1 MNILILDTE
10 TACGFD
16 NPLVYD
22 LGYIIADLKGNIL
35 LKRNYLI
42 KNVFDNERLFE
53 TAYYKEKRPFY
64 ELLLSIEK
72 IKKVYLGFAIYQ
84 LLKDIEKYNVAD
96 LYAYNSRFD
105 FKSLNCTLKQFKNT
119 SFDIDILDIMDYIS
133 IITNTIEYKE
143 FCEQNGFLTKHRPPQ
158 NQKKAETLYRFLT
171 DNADFTEDHTALSDS
186 IIEYEILLASL
197 KRKGYIE

>member
-22 LGYIIADLKGNIL
+22 VGYIIADLKGNIL

-42 KNVFDNERLFE
+42 KNVFDNKRLFE
-53 TAYYKEKRPFY
+53 TAYYKEKRPIY

-96 LYAYNSRFD
+96 LYAYNSSFD

-143 FCEQNGFLTKHRPPQ
+143 FC
-158 NQKKAETLYRFLT
+158 
-171 DNADFTEDHTALSDS
+171 
-186 IIEYEILLASL
+186 
-197 KRKGYIE
+197 